1 MVFKG
6 VAILLF
12 KTKIMNRKD
21 FLKKIAITSLSIPF
35 MKLNALGGIGENLP
49 TTKKM
54 PILFVGHGSPM
65 NAILDNSF
73 SRKWKE
79 LGNQLQTPTAILV
92 ISAHW
97 LTEKSTKVTAME
109 MPKTIHDFG
118 GFPKKL
124 FEQEY
129 PVKGSPSFAKE
140 TIDLVKSTP
149 IQEDFEWGLD
159 HGTWSILKPMFP
171 KADIPV
177 FQISIDYDQPMEYHY
192 QIGKEI
198 SKLREK
204 GVLIIGSGN
213 IVHNLYEL
221 EQRNTAYD
229 WAQEFDT
236 KITEFI
242 NKGDFEAV
250 MNFQKLGNIAK
261 KAHPTYDH
269 FLPLIYTLG
278 ASNHK
283 EQITYFNDQFD
294 LGSISMR
301 SLLIH

>member
-1 MVFKG
+1 
-6 VAILLF
+6 
-12 KTKIMNRKD
+12 MNRKD
-21 FLKKIAITSLSIPF
+21 FLKTIAFTTLSIPF
-35 MKLNALGGIGENLP
+35 MKLNALGNLTENLP
-49 TTKKM
+49 NTEKM
-54 PILFVGHGSPM
+54 PVLFVGHGNPM

-73 SRKWKE
+73 SKKWKE
-79 LGNQLQTPTAILV
+79 LGAQLQKPTAILV

-97 LTEKSTKVTAME
+97 ITQKSTKVTAME

-118 GFPKKL
+118 GFPKEL

-129 PVKGSPSFAKE
+129 PVKGSPFFAKE
-140 TIDLVKSTP
+140 TINLVKSTNVE
-149 IQEDFEWGLD
+149 EDFEWGLD

-177 FQISIDYDQPMEYHY
+177 YQISLDYGQSMEYHY

-204 GVLIIGSGN
+204 GVLIVGSGN
-213 IVHNLYEL
+213 IVHNLREL
-221 EQRNTAYD
+221 GRSYD
-229 WAQEFDT
+229 WATEFDA

-242 NKGDFEAV
+242 NQRDFESV
-250 MNFQKLGNIAK
+250 VNFQNLGTIAK
-261 KAHPTYDH
+261 QAHPTYDH

-278 ASNHK
+278 SADKK
-283 EQITYFNDQFD
+283 EEITYFNHQFD

-301 SLLIH
+301 SLLIK

>member
-1 MVFKG
+1 
-6 VAILLF
+6 
-12 KTKIMNRKD
+12 MNRKD
-21 FLKKIAITSLSIPF
+21 FLKKIALTSLSIPF
-35 MKLNALGGIGENLP
+35 MKLNALGSIGENLP
-49 TTKKM
+49 TTEKM

-65 NAILDNSF
+65 NAILDNNF

-79 LGNQLQTPTAILV
+79 LGNQLQTPKAILV

-97 LTEKSTKVTAME
+97 ITEKSTKVTAME
-109 MPKTIHDFG
+109 IPKTIHDFG
-118 GFPKKL
+118 GFTKEL
-124 FEQEY
+124 HEQEY
-129 PVKGSPSFAKE
+129 AVKGSPTFAKE

-159 HGTWSILKPMFP
+159 HGTWSVLKPMFP

-177 FQISIDYDQPMEYHY
+177 FQMSIDYDQPMEYHY

-198 SKLREK
+198 SNLREK

-278 ASNHK
+278 ASNQK
-283 EQITYFNDQFD
+283 DQITYFNDQFD

>member
-1 MVFKG
+1 
-6 VAILLF
+6 
-12 KTKIMNRKD
+12 MNRKD
-21 FLKKIAITSLSIPF
+21 FLKKIALTSLSIPF
-35 MKLNALGGIGENLP
+35 MKLNTLGSIGENLP
-49 TTKKM
+49 TTEKM
-54 PILFVGHGSPM
+54 PVLFVGHGSPM
-65 NAILDNSF
+65 NAILDNNF
-73 SRKWKE
+73 SRKWTE
-79 LGNQLQTPTAILV
+79 LGNQLQTPKAILV

-129 PVKGSPSFAKE
+129 PVKGSPLLAKE
-140 TIDLVKSTP
+140 TINLVKSTS

-159 HGTWSILKPMFP
+159 HGTWSVLKPMFP

-242 NKGDFEAV
+242 NKGDFKAV

-269 FLPLIYTLG
+269 FLPLIYSLG
-278 ASNHK
+278 ASNEK
-283 EQITYFNDQFD
+283 DQITYFNNQFD